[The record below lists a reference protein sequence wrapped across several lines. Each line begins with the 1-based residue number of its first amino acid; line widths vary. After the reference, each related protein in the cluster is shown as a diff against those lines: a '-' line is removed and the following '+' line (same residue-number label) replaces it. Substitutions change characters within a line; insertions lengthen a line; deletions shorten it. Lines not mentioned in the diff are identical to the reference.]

1 MNYVF
6 TLTQR
11 RSRPKLRLLY
21 WTYYEYVAASSKK
34 SEDVLHLSNAKLVSL
49 NVENRLK
56 SLKLGALSQYSYI

>member
-11 RSRPKLRLLY
+11 RSRPKSRLLY

-34 SEDVLHLSNAKLVSL
+34 SEDVLHLSNAIVSL
-49 NVENRLK
+49 NVKNRLK
-56 SLKLGALSQYSYI
+56 V